1 MALLTRFTSRKLQE
15 RAVPLGPPVLVS
27 LLFSAFHNS
36 DSVEL
41 HGNDR
46 TICTWSNL
54 NPHPMSIIAIVGV
67 SMLALICGI
76 ASGYYLRRLHA
87 LGQKA
92 SLELDLKEKLL
103 KADEQALK
111 IIEKAEAK
119 AEKLESEAK
128 ADHKEREEKLKHK
141 EERLEKK
148 EELLDERQ
156 IALDSE
162 KESVRAKIEEVKSIK
177 ARLDERKDEIDHKL
191 EEIAG
196 VTKEEA
202 FEHVVAK
209 MQLERIQDLDER
221 LKKLSREGE
230 EAYEAR
236 AQNLLLAAIHRL
248 GNNMPTNVMTA
259 NVELPS
265 EDLKGKVIGKEG
277 RNVRA
282 FERATGVDVLI
293 DDTPGYITLSS
304 FDPIRREIA
313 RIALEALLK
322 DGRIQPAKIE
332 ECVDN
337 ARKEVATIVRKM
349 GEKACYEANVPNLHP
364 ELISILGRLHF
375 RTSYGQNVLWHSV
388 EMAHLAGI
396 IATEIGADAAVA
408 RAGALLHDIGK
419 TVSHEVQG
427 THVEIGI
434 RILEK
439 YNVDERVILAMRAH
453 HEEYPYETPESII
466 VQVADAISGARPGA
480 RRDSIENY
488 IKRLSELEAI
498 AMNLAGVDKA
508 FAISAG
514 REIRVLVNPETLND
528 FEASGLARTIATT
541 IEAQLRY
548 PGEIKVHVI
557 RETRVVS
564 YAR

>member
-1 MALLTRFTSRKLQE
+1 MPITVL
-15 RAVPLGPPVLVS
+15 AVAS
-27 LLFSAFHNS
+27 LLA
-36 DSVEL
+36 L
-41 HGNDR
+41 
-46 TICTWSNL
+46 
-54 NPHPMSIIAIVGV
+54 AVG
-67 SMLALICGI
+67 M

-162 KESVRAKIEEVKSIK
+162 KESVRSKIEEVKSLK
-177 ARLDERKDEIDHKL
+177 SRLDERKDEIDKKL
-191 EEIAG
+191 EEIAHMSKEDAFEQV
-196 VTKEEA
+196 VTK
-202 FEHVVAK
+202 
-209 MQLERIQDLDER
+209 MTIERSQDLEQR
-221 LKKLSREGE
+221 VRKLSREGE
-230 EAYEAR
+230 EAFEAQ

-332 ECVDN
+332 ECVET
-337 ARKEVATIVRKM
+337 ARKEVASIVRKM

-364 ELISILGRLHF
+364 DLISILGRLHF

-388 EMAHLAGI
+388 EMAHLASI
-396 IATEIGADAAVA
+396 IATEVGADAAIA

-419 TVSHEVQG
+419 TVSHEVAG

-434 RILEK
+434 RILQK

-466 VQVADAISGARPGA
+466 VQVADSISGSRPGA

-514 REIRVLVNPETLND
+514 REIRVLVNPEQLTD